1 MTDSIW
7 KSETFAI
14 DDTHRNE
21 SIAQCQVVRLTNRPK
36 KLSKEASLPK
46 KNYKFIYNI

>member
-7 KSETFAI
+7 QSETFAI

-21 SIAQCQVVRLTNRPK
+21 SVAQCHVVRPTNRPK

-46 KNYKFIYNI
+46 KNYKFI